1 MTATLQ
7 LTSVESYTHRHFDQ
21 LRMILMD
28 ARTQQL
34 LTAPPASLLVKM
46 ATPNALAFLIQ
57 GFVSMAEVWF
67 ISRLGTTS
75 LAAIALAFPLLMLTQ
90 MMSGGAIGGAV
101 ASAVA
106 RALGAGNVARAEQL
120 IWHAL
125 VIVGLGASTFLGAFL
140 LFGEIFLG
148 FLGGSDGVLA
158 EAMAYCL
165 VLFTG
170 GVFIWFM
177 SVMSAVF
184 RGTGDMQFPALI
196 MVLGA
201 CIQVPLTGCLVMGAF
216 GLPAFG
222 IVGAAVSAIVS
233 AAILSLIFLWRLIW
247 GRQTLKLHWHARV
260 LSRELFRDISKVA
273 VPASLSPLLTILT
286 VLSLTSLVGRF
297 GEAALAG
304 YGIGSRVEML
314 LVPLV
319 FGLGAAMTSLVG
331 LSLGAGNLARAE
343 RIGWLGGTMA
353 AGVAG
358 MVGLLLALFPSAWIG
373 AFTSDPAT
381 FASAKSYI
389 QIVGPCFAFQGLGLS
404 LYFASQG
411 AGRMAWPILATIL
424 RILLAVGGALLLAF
438 YFDFG
443 LKGIY
448 IAAGTGMVA
457 YGVMIGAGLK
467 LGVWR

>member
-1 MTATLQ
+1 
-7 LTSVESYTHRHFDQ
+7 
-21 LRMILMD
+21 MD

-75 LAAIALAFPLLMLTQ
+75 LAAIALAFPFLMLTQ

-125 VIVGLGASTFLGAFL
+125 VIVGLGASTFLGVFL
-140 LFGEIFLG
+140 LFGEMFLG
-148 FLGGSDGVLA
+148 FLGGSDGALA

-216 GLPAFG
+216 GLPTLG

-260 LSRELFRDISKVA
+260 LSRALFRDIANVA

-286 VLSLTSLVGRF
+286 VLSLTSLVGRY

-304 YGIGSRVEML
+304 YGLGSRVEML

-343 RIGWLGGTMA
+343 RIGWSRGYGRA
-353 AGVAG
+353 V
-358 MVGLLLALFPSAWIG
+358 
-373 AFTSDPAT
+373 
-381 FASAKSYI
+381 
-389 QIVGPCFAFQGLGLS
+389 VGPVSIGMDRRLHQRPGDFCRGEKLYPDRWPLLRLSRAGLVIIFRQPRCRQNGLADSGDDSAHTIGRRWCAAARLS
-404 LYFASQG
+404 L
-411 AGRMAWPILATIL
+411 
-424 RILLAVGGALLLAF
+424 
-438 YFDFG
+438 
-443 LKGIY
+443 
-448 IAAGTGMVA
+448 
-457 YGVMIGAGLK
+457 
-467 LGVWR
+467 

>member
-1 MTATLQ
+1 
-7 LTSVESYTHRHFDQ
+7 
-21 LRMILMD
+21 
-28 ARTQQL
+28 
-34 LTAPPASLLVKM
+34 
-46 ATPNALAFLIQ
+46 
-57 GFVSMAEVWF
+57 
-67 ISRLGTTS
+67 
-75 LAAIALAFPLLMLTQ
+75 
-90 MMSGGAIGGAV
+90 
-101 ASAVA
+101 
-106 RALGAGNVARAEQL
+106 
-120 IWHAL
+120 
-125 VIVGLGASTFLGAFL
+125 
-140 LFGEIFLG
+140 
-148 FLGGSDGVLA
+148 
-158 EAMAYCL
+158 
-165 VLFTG
+165 
-170 GVFIWFM
+170 
-177 SVMSAVF
+177 
-184 RGTGDMQFPALI
+184 

-216 GLPAFG
+216 GLPALG

-233 AAILSLIFLWRLIW
+233 AAILSLVFLWRLIW

-358 MVGLLLALFPSAWIG
+358 ILGLLLALFPSAWIG

-381 FASAKSYI
+381 FAAAKSYI
-389 QIVGPCFAFQGLGLS
+389 QIVGPCFALQGLGLS

-424 RILLAVGGALLLAF
+424 RILLSVGGALLLAF

-467 LGVWR
+467 LGAWR